1 LDRIGP
7 YRILSASD
15 DSGATSF
22 IAREEGPVGFRR
34 DVVLKIASEGDTDQP
49 LAARE
54 LAEEATIGS
63 RLNHPN
69 IVRTHDFFA
78 QGGRL
83 VLVQEHVSG
92 VSLAELLAALRARQ
106 ERLSDPAALY
116 IGVAVLEAL
125 AHAHAWVDPSGQRA
139 PIVHPML
146 GPKVIALGRD
156 GAVKLRGFAAIS
168 PAHDR
173 AAEAL
178 ETNGEG
184 AQALAE
190 QRERADVHAAGR
202 LLWELL
208 SGREPTGPLEP
219 LSIIR
224 SDLPRELGAAVGA
237 ALENTAGKRAIGCA
251 ELASWIKKVARLSGG
266 RDELREKVTALAP
279 PPPVDPEPT
288 LGEVLGDSARIPLA
302 GWTVRLAPI
311 ANKVLSGPAWSR
323 MGTLIHAHGSR
334 LGTLARA
341 HGSRLGTLARAHRRA
356 SLAIAGGTA
365 AAILSLALVLR
376 SSHRAGDTAFRVP
389 PAPPVYAAHLDIAP
403 SVVRAAAEA
412 PSPPSVPAPGVNA
425 GDTALVDKS
434 GQGPAPSDNRE
445 KIAAL
450 DEKSMTPGAR
460 PATPP
465 PAAPKMAYAVP
476 GGGSAPKAV
485 PPPPKGFGYLTVH
498 SSISYA
504 FVYVHLARYGKV
516 EKRLTVRCGKRF
528 LSLGLPKAAG
538 GEPTWYAPS
547 RTVDIPCGKELEV
560 TMMPKWIP

>member
-1 LDRIGP
+1 MDRIGP
-7 YRILSASD
+7 YRILSASE
-15 DSGATSF
+15 GAGTTSF

-34 DVVLKIASEGDTDQP
+34 DVVLKVANEGDTAHA

-78 QGGRL
+78 RDGRL
-83 VLVQEHVSG
+83 VLVQEHVGG
-92 VSLAELLAALRARQ
+92 VTLAELLASLRARQ

-116 IGVAVLEAL
+116 IAVAVLEAL
-125 AHAHAWVDPSGQRA
+125 AHAHAWVAPSGERS
-139 PIVHPML
+139 PIVHPRL
-146 GPKVIALGRD
+146 DPNAIALGKD
-156 GAVKLRGFAAIS
+156 GAVKLGGFGAIS

-178 ETNGEG
+178 ETNGAG
-184 AQALAE
+184 APARVDQG
-190 QRERADVHAAGR
+190 QRADVHAAGR

-208 SGREPTGPLEP
+208 SGREPTAPLEP
-219 LSIIR
+219 LSVIR

-237 ALENTAGKRAIGCA
+237 ALESTAGKRAIGCA

-266 RDELREKVTALAP
+266 RDELRERVTALAP
-279 PPPVDPEPT
+279 PTPVDLEPA
-288 LGEVLGDSARIPLA
+288 LGEVQGDSARIPLA

-311 ANKVLSGPAWSR
+311 ANKVLSGPTWSR
-323 MGTLIHAHGSR
+323 M
-334 LGTLARA
+334 GTLARA
-341 HGSRLGTLARAHRRA
+341 HGSRLETLARAHGSRLETLARA
-356 SLAIAGGTA
+356 HGSRLETLARAHPRTSLATAGGVAVAT
-365 AAILSLALVLR
+365 LSLALVLSFSR
-376 SSHRAGDTAFRVP
+376 RAVDTTAFHVP
-389 PAPPVYAAHLDIAP
+389 PAPPVVAAHMDMT
-403 SVVRAAAEA
+403 E
-412 PSPPSVPAPGVNA
+412 PPSIPARGPHA

-434 GQGPAPSDNRE
+434 GGRPAPSDHRE
-445 KIAAL
+445 KMAL
-450 DEKSMTPGAR
+450 DEKSSTAVAK
-460 PATPP
+460 PAAPPP
-465 PAAPKMAYAVP
+465 PAPKTAYAVP
-476 GGGSAPKAV
+476 GGSATKSA

-504 FVYVHLARYGKV
+504 YVYVQLARYGKV

-528 LSLGLPKAAG
+528 LSLGLPKATG

-547 RTVDIPCGKELEV
+547 RTVDVPCGKELEV